1 MRLNKFISSTG
12 LYSRRKAD
20 ELIKD
25 RRVSVNGETGIIGQD
40 VNENDKVLII
50 DDFLANGE
58 AALGAIRLVEEA
70 GAKVVSLGI
79 VIEKSFQP
87 GRDLLNK
94 KGYDV
99 YSLARIKSLDNNRI
113 EFLE

>member
-1 MRLNKFISSTG
+1 MRQS
-12 LYSRRKAD
+12 
-20 ELIKD
+20 
-25 RRVSVNGETGIIGQD
+25 
-40 VNENDKVLII
+40 
-50 DDFLANGE
+50 LATGE

-70 GAKVVSLGI
+70 GAKVVGLGI

-99 YSLARIKSLDNNRI
+99 YSLARISRLDKGVI
-113 EFLE
+113 EFIQGNIEKELIYNLI